1 MLKQNGQKLWKDF
14 GKQVEA
20 IRKAQGAAAP
30 PAVMDKQKETKKTG
44 PALGAKQVPMC
55 ASIGS
60 AGAEQIRRRWNYN
73 DG

>member
-30 PAVMDKQKETKKTG
+30 PAVMDKQKETKKRG
-44 PALGAKQVPMC
+44 PRLARNKSLC
-55 ASIGS
+55 APQS
-60 AGAEQIRRRWNYN
+60 ARRGRSK
-73 DG
+73 